1 MAKANEPKL
10 LQIPQSKENK
20 KGDRIL
26 LSVNVPVNQPIVMD
40 EKNTLKYMF
49 FCFVYFLPV
58 GGIDQLIITYSKLCR
73 HKKGYS

>member
-40 EKNTLKYMF
+40 EKKNF
-49 FCFVYFLPV
+49 EIQVFCFVYFIPV

-73 HKKGYS
+73 HKKG